1 MRLFL
6 ALVLPVLV
14 FGEEIKVVPLPVGNP
29 AETGM
34 SVEELNK
41 VGPIV
46 QGFITEKKL
55 AGANVLV
62 LRKGKIVYQE
72 SFGLRDVNLGKPMEK
87 DTLFRIYSMTKA
99 LTSAAAM
106 MLCEEGKLSLDDPI
120 GKYLPELAKPEVLVT
135 EGHAVP
141 AGRKPTV
148 RDLLRHTGGF
158 ASLRAANLVSQF
170 YREGLPGLDKRTL
183 EDLVGNIGKSALMY
197 QPGERWVYGV
207 SSDLLAAVVAQA
219 ARKPFEDV
227 ITTRL
232 IKPLG
237 MVDTAY
243 SVPAGKAD
251 RLSTSYR
258 TRKVGGLGILDPA
271 GRSRVLKDP
280 SFKGGGSGLVSTIT
294 DYARFLQMIANG
306 GEFQGRRYLR
316 EDTVNLMRTNQL
328 PRNLKAI
335 SFGEEER
342 HGTGFGLGFCVRYAH
357 DDRWDAD
364 AAIGEYGWGGAAS
377 THYWISPKHDLVV
390 ITMEQTMP
398 YNWNLEHSLKP
409 VIYGAVLK

>member
-1 MRLFL
+1 M
-6 ALVLPVLV
+6 
-14 FGEEIKVVPLPVGNP
+14 KVEPLPVADP
-29 AETGM
+29 AKAGM
-34 SVEELNK
+34 SVEELGK

-46 QGFITEKKL
+46 EGYIKEKKL

-62 LRKGKIVYQE
+62 LRKGEVVYQK
-72 SFGLRDVNLGKPMEK
+72 SFGFRDLRAKAPMEK

-99 LTSAAAM
+99 LTSAAAL

-120 GKYLPELAKPEVLVT
+120 ETYLPELAKPEVLVT

-141 AGRKPTV
+141 AERKPTV

-158 ASLRAANLVSQF
+158 ANLRGGHLVSQF
-170 YREGLPGLDKRTL
+170 YREGLPGPDKRTL
-183 EDLVGNIGKSALMY
+183 EDLVGSVGKSTLMY
-197 QPGERWVYGV
+197 QPGSRWVYGV
-207 SSDLLAAVVAQA
+207 SSDLLAAVVAKA
-219 ARKPFEDV
+219 AGKPFEEV
-227 ITTRL
+227 ITSRL

-237 MVDTAY
+237 MMDTAY

-258 TRKVGGLGILDPA
+258 TRKLGGLGVLEPA
-271 GRSRVLKDP
+271 ARSRSLEDP
-280 SFKGGGSGLVSTIT
+280 SFKGGGSGLISTIT

-306 GEFQGRRYLR
+306 GEFQGKRYLR
-316 EDTVNLMRTNQL
+316 EDTVDSMRTNQL

-342 HGTGFGLGFCVRYAH
+342 HGTGFGLGFCVRYAP
-357 DDRWDAD
+357 DDRWDKH
-364 AAIGEYGWGGAAS
+364 AALGEYGWGGAAS

-390 ITMEQTMP
+390 VTMEQTMP
-398 YNWNLEHSLKP
+398 YNWNLEQSLKP

>member
-1 MRLFL
+1 MKMLCAVILPIL
-6 ALVLPVLV
+6 AVGKEL
-14 FGEEIKVVPLPVGNP
+14 KVEPLPVSDS
-29 AETGM
+29 AKAGM
-34 SVEELNK
+34 LAEELAK

-46 QGFITEKKL
+46 EGFIRKKQL

-62 LRKGKIVYQE
+62 LRKGEIVYQE
-72 SFGLRDVNLGKPMEK
+72 SFGLRDLETKAPMEN

-99 LTSAAAM
+99 LTSAVAL

-120 GKYLPELAKPEVLVT
+120 EKYLPELAKPEVLVT
-135 EGHAVP
+135 EGHAVS
-141 AGRKPTV
+141 AKRKPTL

-158 ASLRAANLVSQF
+158 ANLRAGSLVGRS
-170 YREGLPGLDKRTL
+170 YREGLPGPDQRTL
-183 EDLVGNIGKSALMY
+183 NDLIVNVGKSALMY
-197 QPGERWVYGV
+197 QPGTRWVYGV
-207 SSDLLAAVVAQA
+207 SSDLLAAVVAKA
-219 ARKPFEDV
+219 AGKPFEEV

-243 SVPAGKAD
+243 SVPEEKAG
-251 RLSTSYR
+251 RLSSSYR
-258 TRKVGGLGILDPA
+258 TRKLGGLGIVDPA
-271 GRSRVLKDP
+271 AQSRALKDP
-280 SFKGGGSGLVSTIT
+280 SMKGGGSGLISTIT

-306 GEFQGRRYLR
+306 GEFQGKRYLR

-328 PRNLKAI
+328 PRQLKAI

-342 HGTGFGLGFCVRYAH
+342 HGTGFGLGFCVRYTH
-357 DDRWDAD
+357 DDRWDKD

-398 YNWNLEHSLKP
+398 YNWNLERSLKP
-409 VIYGAVLK
+409 IIYGAVLK